1 LSGVSNHPKVAMTE
15 EFKNWD
21 SADYLL
27 TDEDFEAYLEVCLE
41 EAGGDAAIIVKAYET
56 IERARRR
63 LQPLSVPFGA
73 CETLRSSGQPAI
85 SEPDRESTC
94 L

>member
-1 LSGVSNHPKVAMTE
+1 MTE

-63 LQPLSVPFGA
+63 ASATKCSLWGL
-73 CETLRSSGQPAI
+73 
-85 SEPDRESTC
+85 
-94 L
+94 

>member
-1 LSGVSNHPKVAMTE
+1 MTE
-15 EFKNWD
+15 KFKKWD

-73 CETLRSSGQPAI
+73 CETLRNSVQPAI